1 MRSLGKLF
9 ILIAVL
15 ISILAV
21 SALVV
26 KDSDLFRDFVALKL
40 SEVLDRTVSFS
51 KLDIDIDVDQSIT
64 IEVDDVVIAQPEG
77 FTGPAFLSL
86 ASATLR
92 TSVPN
97 LLLTQPKINSLTL
110 TEPQL
115 HLIQGLDGQHNWKF
129 GGAKT
134 PASSI
139 TGKASSTGL
148 PVFLEHA
155 NMKKL
160 QLTLIDSR
168 EEARTLHADAT
179 LSQDVS
185 GANLSVNGNVNE
197 APFRAEVTALSA
209 DAFASLK
216 DVNLGLDMN
225 LGDVHLSGQVLVG
238 DLRAPARPQVELA
251 LQGPSVE
258 YFTDLLNLPPLSQGP
273 LDLSLSV
280 QPGIE
285 RMVVRLDGLA
295 GDFSAVIS
303 GSVSNLRDLSEVE
316 MAVAIS
322 GPDIG
327 RLGDLARM
335 PNIPHVP
342 FSATGKVIR
351 DQKKLRISDSRIN
364 IGRLQI
370 AADLEIPDLETPI
383 QANLSAEASVPA
395 IEVFQDVFML
405 PEGVKGAMTAQIVL
419 ESDKQQTHVNS
430 LLITDY
436 GELQAQGQL
445 RGQREL
451 TGTSMTLSAKGNDL
465 GALLLLANQN
475 PGFHDLWSIETDV
488 MVTKNHVE
496 LSAGKLSFEGISS
509 GFTAILPRNNATAE
523 FSTTHNMTV
532 TNPRRSVSYFL
543 QNDESLAL
551 IPSQTLAG
559 SVTADWS
566 TDTLNLR
573 DLELTLSDMAILGAI
588 KVIPEQKVVTGDL
601 SLRGENLTN
610 LLPAKFLPPGIPP
623 DQLDQALSA
632 ESKFSVTPGSFRAN
646 DLKLQIGDLAIEGNV
661 QLSEG
666 AVDVDATLAVDN
678 AYAWAVI
685 DESIA
690 SKQPLAITG
699 NVDLTQSGSQISFQE
714 LTIQTRAGAT
724 LHSRGELQ
732 LGETFAGTGLEISV
746 DLPDLQRLGW
756 LADLALP
763 KIPLQIEASLEGNKS
778 HLSSTTLTV
787 KSSASEFSGRLRVS
801 DPSHP
806 NIQLALHSNMMDL
819 RPLYG
824 PPLAATE
831 NRASVSA
838 PSASATSASATS
850 TQSKTT
856 KPKRSRPK
864 NSKTSNKQKKI
875 ARTKKVIPVAEINLD
890 ILQRF
895 DADVSINIDRFIG
908 KKRRFNNIELISQV
922 SQGRLIVD
930 KATIRSESDGR
941 IELSGFAVPGDA
953 EHHFGLTI
961 DGTNVRP
968 VLPSA
973 AIELDELT
981 ALPPANFS
989 GELSASGNTVRELA
1003 QSLTGTA
1010 QMTMAEGIIP
1020 GELSGFVT
1028 NDFLAELLSLLNP
1041 LEEEEE
1047 FTKLQ
1052 CAVAF
1057 AEVLDGKVKGDPF
1070 ATVVS
1075 EKLAI
1080 VSKGQI
1086 DLHDEKLFLTFNTV
1100 PQKGLGI
1107 SASSAFNPFIGVAGT
1122 LARPQVTLDPE
1133 GALVQGSLAVMTGGI
1148 SLIGKSFIDRL
1159 SVSKKSCKKAE
1170 DKMVNERAASQQAF
1184 ESFRKAVLP

>member
-9 ILIAVL
+9 ILVAVL

-21 SALVV
+21 SALVI
-26 KDSDLFRDFVALKL
+26 KDSDLFRDFVALNISKL
-40 SEVLDRTVSFS
+40 LHRTVTFS
-51 KLDIDIDVDQSIT
+51 KLDIDIDIDQSIT
-64 IEVDDVVIAQPEG
+64 IEVADVVIAQPEG
-77 FTGPAFLSL
+77 FAGPAFLNL

-92 TSVPN
+92 TSVPD

-115 HLIQGLDGQHNWKF
+115 HLIQGLDGQSNWKF
-129 GGAKT
+129 EGNET
-134 PASSI
+134 PASRV
-139 TGKASSTGL
+139 TGKTSDTGI

-155 NMKKL
+155 NISKL
-160 QLTLIDSR
+160 RLTLIGSR
-168 EEARTLHADAT
+168 EKARTLHVDAT
-179 LSQDVS
+179 LNQDIN
-185 GANLSVNGNVNE
+185 GAELSVNGDVNA
-197 APFRAEVTALSA
+197 APFRAEVTASSA
-209 DAFASLK
+209 DAFASLR
-216 DVNLGLDMN
+216 DVNLGLDMS
-225 LGDVHLSGQVLVG
+225 LGDVHLSGQALVS

-258 YFTDLLNLPPLSQGP
+258 YFTNLLNLPPLSQGP

-303 GSVSNLRDLSEVE
+303 GKVNDFRALSEVE

-327 RLGDLARM
+327 SLGDVAGM

-351 DQKKLRISDSRIN
+351 DQQNLRISDSRIN
-364 IGRLQI
+364 IGRLQVV
-370 AADLEIPDLETPI
+370 AELEIPDLKNPI

-395 IEVFQDVFML
+395 IEIFQDIFML
-405 PEGVKGAMTAQIVL
+405 PEGVKGAVTAQVAL
-419 ESDKQQTHVNS
+419 KSDKQQTHVNS
-430 LLITDY
+430 LITTDY
-436 GELQAQGQL
+436 GELQAKGQL
-445 RGQREL
+445 RGKREL

-465 GALLLLANQN
+465 GALLVLANQN
-475 PGFHDLWSIETDV
+475 PGFHDLWSLETDV

-496 LSAGKLSFEGISS
+496 LSAGKLSLEGISS
-509 GFTAILPRNNATAE
+509 AFTAIFPRDNPGAE
-523 FSTTHNMTV
+523 LSTTHSIAV
-532 TNPRRSVSYFL
+532 ANPRRSASYFL

-573 DLELTLSDMAILGAI
+573 DLELTLSDMAILGAV

-632 ESKFSVTPGSFRAN
+632 ESKFSVTPGSFRA
-646 DLKLQIGDLAIEGNV
+646 DGLELQIGDLTIDGNV
-661 QLSEG
+661 QLSKG
-666 AVDVDATLAVDN
+666 AVDIDAILAVEN

-685 DESIA
+685 DEGIA
-690 SKQPLAITG
+690 SREPFALRA
-699 NVDLTQSGSQISFQE
+699 NVDLIQSDSQLSVRE
-714 LTIQTRAGAT
+714 LKLTTAAGGK
-724 LHSRGELQ
+724 LYSRGELQ
-732 LGETFAGTGLEISV
+732 FGETFAGTGLEISI

-756 LADLALP
+756 LANLTLP
-763 KIPLQIEASLEGNKS
+763 KIPLQIDASLEGDKS
-778 HLSSTTLTV
+778 QLTATALTV
-787 KSSASEFSGRLRVS
+787 KSLASEFSGRLRVS

-806 NIQLALHSNMMDL
+806 NIQLALHSNMIDL
-819 RPLYG
+819 QPLYE
-824 PPLAATE
+824 PSLASTE
-831 NRASVSA
+831 NRS
-838 PSASATSASATS
+838 PHSATS
-850 TQSKTT
+850 TQDTAT
-856 KPKRSRPK
+856 KPETVEPK
-864 NSKTSNKQKKI
+864 STKTKKKAKKI
-875 ARTKKVIPVAEINLD
+875 TRDKKVIPIADINLEF
-890 ILQRF
+890 LRRF
-895 DADVSINIDRFIG
+895 DADVNITIDRFIG
-908 KKRRFNNIELISQV
+908 KKRRFNNIELVSQV

-930 KATIRSESDGR
+930 KAVIRSESEGR
-941 IELSGFAVPGDA
+941 IELSGFAAPGDA

-961 DGTNVRP
+961 NGTNVRP

-1003 QSLTGTA
+1003 QSLTGSA
-1010 QMTMAEGIIP
+1010 EVSMAEGVIP
-1020 GELSGFVT
+1020 GELSGFFT
-1028 NDFLAELLSLLNP
+1028 NNFLAELLSLLNP

-1075 EKLAI
+1075 EKVAI

-1086 DLHDEKLFLTFNTV
+1086 DLHKEKLFLTFITV

-1122 LARPQVTLDPE
+1122 LARPQLTLDPE
-1133 GALVQGSLAVMTGGI
+1133 GALIQGSLAVMTGGI

-1159 SVSKKSCKKAE
+1159 SVSKKSCKKAK
-1170 DKMVNERAASQQAF
+1170 DKMVSVRAASQQAF
-1184 ESFRKAVLP
+1184 ESFRKAALP

>member
-1 MRSLGKLF
+1 M
-9 ILIAVL
+9 
-15 ISILAV
+15 
-21 SALVV
+21 
-26 KDSDLFRDFVALKL
+26 
-40 SEVLDRTVSFS
+40 
-51 KLDIDIDVDQSIT
+51 
-64 IEVDDVVIAQPEG
+64 
-77 FTGPAFLSL
+77 
-86 ASATLR
+86 
-92 TSVPN
+92 
-97 LLLTQPKINSLTL
+97 
-110 TEPQL
+110 
-115 HLIQGLDGQHNWKF
+115 
-129 GGAKT
+129 
-134 PASSI
+134 
-139 TGKASSTGL
+139 
-148 PVFLEHA
+148 
-155 NMKKL
+155 
-160 QLTLIDSR
+160 
-168 EEARTLHADAT
+168 
-179 LSQDVS
+179 
-185 GANLSVNGNVNE
+185 
-197 APFRAEVTALSA
+197 
-209 DAFASLK
+209 
-216 DVNLGLDMN
+216 
-225 LGDVHLSGQVLVG
+225 
-238 DLRAPARPQVELA
+238 
-251 LQGPSVE
+251 
-258 YFTDLLNLPPLSQGP
+258 
-273 LDLSLSV
+273 
-280 QPGIE
+280 
-285 RMVVRLDGLA
+285 
-295 GDFSAVIS
+295 
-303 GSVSNLRDLSEVE
+303 
-316 MAVAIS
+316 
-322 GPDIG
+322 
-327 RLGDLARM
+327 
-335 PNIPHVP
+335 
-342 FSATGKVIR
+342 
-351 DQKKLRISDSRIN
+351 
-364 IGRLQI
+364 
-370 AADLEIPDLETPI
+370 
-383 QANLSAEASVPA
+383 
-395 IEVFQDVFML
+395 
-405 PEGVKGAMTAQIVL
+405 
-419 ESDKQQTHVNS
+419 
-430 LLITDY
+430 
-436 GELQAQGQL
+436 
-445 RGQREL
+445 
-451 TGTSMTLSAKGNDL
+451 
-465 GALLLLANQN
+465 
-475 PGFHDLWSIETDV
+475 
-488 MVTKNHVE
+488 
-496 LSAGKLSFEGISS
+496 
-509 GFTAILPRNNATAE
+509 
-523 FSTTHNMTV
+523 
-532 TNPRRSVSYFL
+532 
-543 QNDESLAL
+543 
-551 IPSQTLAG
+551 
-559 SVTADWS
+559 
-566 TDTLNLR
+566 
-573 DLELTLSDMAILGAI
+573 
-588 KVIPEQKVVTGDL
+588 
-601 SLRGENLTN
+601 
-610 LLPAKFLPPGIPP
+610 
-623 DQLDQALSA
+623 
-632 ESKFSVTPGSFRAN
+632 TPGSFRAN
-646 DLKLQIGDLAIEGNV
+646 DLKLQIGDLAIDGNV
-661 QLSEG
+661 QFSEG
-666 AVDVDATLAVDN
+666 AVDLDATLAVDN

-690 SKQPLAITG
+690 SKQPLAITA

-763 KIPLQIEASLEGNKS
+763 KIPLQIEASFEGNKS
-778 HLSSTTLTV
+778 HLSATTLTV

-890 ILQRF
+890 ILKRF

-922 SQGRLIVD
+922 RQGRLIVD
-930 KATIRSESDGR
+930 KAMIRSESDGR

-1020 GELSGFVT
+1020 GELSGFFT

-1086 DLHDEKLFLTFNTV
+1086 DLHNEKLFLTFNTV